1 MDLSKAFD
9 TLDHSIMLNKLRH
22 YGIRGVALEWFKNY
36 LQNRVQYV
44 SINNACSDSLP
55 IECGVPQ
62 GSILGPLLFLIYIND
77 LAHVSPDAISILFAD
92 DTNVIYRSQSYETL
106 NKIINNELT
115 LLSAWFNENKL
126 ALNVS
131 KTKFMIFHFRN
142 QKPPDE
148 FKVFLDGIELENVK
162 STKFLGVMINEN
174 LSWNDHMGYIANKL
188 SRINGVLARPKRLLP
203 LPVMKTI

>member
-131 KTKFMIFHFRN
+131 KTKFMIIHFIN